1 MKRERERETERERER
16 ERQRKK
22 ERKRERKRDKER
34 EKENREKRERM
45 CVRDQINCIGH
56 FLWQI
61 RLVQTGFMRTQ
72 VNHGPIMPLQGIIHF
87 LVG

>member
-1 MKRERERETERERER
+1 MKRERERETERERDR
-16 ERQRKK
+16 
-22 ERKRERKRDKER
+22 ERKREKEKER
-34 EKENREKRERM
+34 ETKKGRKENREKRERM
-45 CVRDQINCIGH
+45 RVRDQINCIGH